1 MLPGDMTVCSGV
13 TRVGAGRGLSIMEE
27 GARGDQSATAARGRD
42 CVGPLPRLLATVVV
56 EEAGRSSC

>member
-27 GARGDQSATAARGRD
+27 GARVDPSATAARGRD
-42 CVGPLPRLLATVVV
+42 CVGSLPRLLATVVV